1 MTTQINHNSE
11 HRIFVGIDVATRTW
25 AICIISGDGEPLE
38 RMNIEAD
45 FEIFRKIL
53 KKYEGKEIH
62 SVYEAGRWGFHLHR
76 QLQSIGVKNIITP
89 PNKIPTMSGDLV
101 KTDRRDALRLAT
113 YLAKGLLKAIFVPS
127 LEQVNFRQILR
138 TREQIKRKRIR
149 TINQIKS
156 LLAQYGILFPISGA
170 PWNKTKARIVEGLEL
185 PSKIQISLKLFIR
198 QVEFYQQQLDLL
210 EKEVS
215 DVAEVEPYREIYDRL
230 RSIPGVGPIT
240 AAALTFEIGDINR
253 FSDPKKLCAFLGLT
267 PREYSSGDLVLRGRI
282 TGQGNNMLR
291 AFIIEAS
298 WKTITKDPTMEEA
311 YKRIKTQSGSSK
323 KAIVALGRKLVCRI
337 YFMLK
342 KKEDY
347 RMTVKEAA

>member
-1 MTTQINHNSE
+1 MATQLNNNSE
-11 HRIFVGIDVATRTW
+11 SRIFVGIDVATRTW
-25 AICIISGDGEPLE
+25 SVSIVSGEGELLE
-38 RMNIEAD
+38 RMNIEAE
-45 FEIFRKIL
+45 FELLRKIL

-76 QLQSIGVKNIITP
+76 QLESIGVKNIITP

-113 YLAKGLLKAIFVPS
+113 YLAKGLLKAIFIPS

-149 TINQIKS
+149 TILQIKS
-156 LLAQYGILFPISGA
+156 LLAQYGVVFPISGS
-170 PWNKTKARIVEGLEL
+170 PWNKTKARIVEALEL

-215 DVAEVEPYREIYDRL
+215 EVAQIEPYRNIYDRL
-230 RSIPGVGPIT
+230 RTIPGIGPIT
-240 AAALTFEIGDINR
+240 AAALTFEIGDIDR

-291 AFIIEAS
+291 AFIVEAS
-298 WKTITKDPTMEEA
+298 WKTITKDPSMEEA
-311 YKRIKTQSGSSK
+311 YQRIKLQSGSGK
-323 KAIVALGRKLVCRI
+323 KAIVAMGRKLVCRI

-347 RMTVKEAA
+347 RIAVKEAA